1 MTDQEIYQSWIDH
14 MTNNSG
20 MKFTGNEHM
29 MRMITSW
36 VSPEEA
42 AFTTGFPLFPPR
54 TIEEIAEIKQM
65 DIPELKE
72 RIEALARKG
81 MIYES
86 IRGDSVRYRMWQ
98 FGEIFMRVPLW
109 PGRDEEPIR
118 TTSQHGNKWYPTM
131 IMGRKADVH
140 AGLRSIPINKTVED
154 TRAILPF
161 EDILQV
167 VDKYEFHSVSYCCCR
182 MRYNLDPAYPDT
194 PFPLETC
201 LHFNELGRYIVKN
214 GLGREITKE
223 ETLEI
228 LKKAADAGL
237 IHGIQN
243 TEEAPETICN
253 CDLEYCTFLRPYH
266 QLGFDKSMDQSNYAV
281 QVTPETCKACGLCVK
296 RCPMDAIQMKFSA
309 ESTNKF
315 RKAVAVDTDLC
326 IGCGVCVHK
335 CPSESITL
343 KRKETITRSPK
354 TGMDLMKINFM
365 ARQAARQKGGSSQQS
380 GTD

>member
-1 MTDQEIYQSWIDH
+1 MKDEEIYGKWIDH
-14 MTNNSG
+14 MTNGG
-20 MKFTGNEHM
+20 MGFKKNEDM

-36 VSPEEA
+36 ISPEEA
-42 AFTTGFPLFPPR
+42 AFTTGFPLAAK

-65 DIPELKE
+65 GIPELKE
-72 RIEALARKG
+72 KIKTLAHKG

-86 IRGDSVRYRMWQ
+86 IRGDSVRYRMWS

-109 PGRDEEPIR
+109 PGTDEEPVR
-118 TTSQHGNKWYPTM
+118 TLAHNGNKLWPAMT
-131 IMGRKADVH
+131 MGRKTAARAD
-140 AGLRSIPINKTVED
+140 LRSIPINETVD
-154 TRAILPF
+154 SPSQLLPF
-161 EDILQV
+161 EDIMQV

-182 MRYNLDPAYPDT
+182 MRYNLDPDYPDT

-201 LHFNELGRYIVKN
+201 LHFDELGRYIVNN

-223 ETLEI
+223 ETRDI

-237 IHGIQN
+237 IHGLQN

-253 CDLEYCTFLRPYH
+253 CDLEYCTFMRPYH

-296 RCPMDAIQMKFSA
+296 RCPMDAIQMRFSA

-315 RKAVAVDTDLC
+315 RKAVVVDTDLC

-335 CPSESITL
+335 CPADSIML
-343 KRKETITRSPK
+343 QRKETTTRPPK
-354 TGMDLMKINFM
+354 NGRELMRINFM
-365 ARQAARQKGGSSQQS
+365 AMQAAREKGSADRQP

>member
-1 MTDQEIYQSWIDH
+1 MTDQEIYEKWIDH
-14 MTNNSG
+14 MTNGGMRFKENS
-20 MKFTGNEHM
+20 EM

-36 VSPEEA
+36 ISPEEA
-42 AFTTGFPLFPPR
+42 AFTTGFPLSAK

-65 DIPELKE
+65 DMPVLKE
-72 RIEALARKG
+72 RIGALARRG

-86 IRGDSVRYRMWQ
+86 IRGDSIRYRMWS

-109 PGRDEEPIR
+109 PGKDDEPVR
-118 TTSQHGNKWYPTM
+118 TLARHGNKLWPGMT
-131 IMGRKADVH
+131 MGRKGAAHAD
-140 AGLRSIPINKTVED
+140 LRSIPINETVD
-154 TRAILPF
+154 SLSQLLPF
-161 EDILQV
+161 EDIMQV
-167 VDKYEFHSVSYCCCR
+167 VDKYEYHSVSYCCCR
-182 MRYNLDPAYPDT
+182 MRYDLDQDYPDT

-201 LHFNELGRYIVKN
+201 LHFDELGRYIVKN

-223 ETLEI
+223 ETREI

-237 IHGIQN
+237 IHGLQN

-266 QLGFDKSMDQSNYAV
+266 QLGFDKSMDQSNYVV

-309 ESTNKF
+309 ESTNRF
-315 RKAVAVDTDLC
+315 RKAVVVDADLC

-335 CPSESITL
+335 CPADSITL
-343 KRKETITRSPK
+343 MHRETTTRPPK
-354 TGMDLMKINFM
+354 NGRELMRANYM
-365 ARQAARQKGGSSQQS
+365 AMQAARQENGANRQA
-380 GTD
+380 DAD